1 MCWCDKVFIL
11 SMLTGVLCNFLGRRY
26 GNDRF
31 VFIGDGLG
39 WASGAV

>member
-1 MCWCDKVFIL
+1 MGQCANMFIFN
-11 SMLTGVLCNFLGRRY
+11 MLTEFLGVFSGRRY